1 MSFSFK
7 PLWKLLVDR
16 DMTAED
22 LRSALG
28 FSFSTMAKMKKGE
41 NVSMEILDKIC
52 NFLNCKLSD
61 IVEHIPNEK
70 ATQD

>member
-7 PLWKLLVDR
+7 PLFKLLVDR

-22 LRSALG
+22 LRKALG

-41 NVSMEILDKIC
+41 YVSLEVLDKIC
-52 NFLNCKLSD
+52 NYLHCNLSD
-61 IVEHIPNEK
+61 VLKHVPDNK
-70 ATQD
+70 QY